1 MLTAA
6 KTILIRI
13 LSNPEVQTILFLVA
27 VDLALKGRS
36 RINLSVNKNI
46 GSFSMSDRNKR

>member
-6 KTILIRI
+6 KTVLVSI
-13 LSNPEVQTILFLVA
+13 LSNPEVQAILFLVA
-27 VDLALKGRS
+27 VDLVLQGRS

-46 GSFSMSDRNKR
+46 GSFGMSNRKI